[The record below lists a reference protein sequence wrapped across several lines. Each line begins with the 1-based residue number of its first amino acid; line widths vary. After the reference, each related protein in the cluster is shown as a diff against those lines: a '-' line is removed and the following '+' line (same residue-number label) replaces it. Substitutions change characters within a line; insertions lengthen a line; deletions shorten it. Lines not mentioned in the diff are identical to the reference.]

1 MSLEHSETG
10 GVMSLGFLVVLA
22 LLPLATV
29 ALFLVILRWPAKYAM
44 PLAYGVAVLVALS
57 FWGTQPNVVAAAT
70 VNGIVVAL
78 NILFIVFGAILLLYT
93 LRESGAIATIQR
105 GFADISPD
113 RRVQAI
119 IVAWLFGCLIEGAS
133 GFGTPAAIAAP
144 LLVALG
150 FPAMAAVVSALIIQ
164 STPVSFGAVGTPI
177 LVGVNEGLAGQS
189 VTERMVE
196 AAGTTHAE
204 YVATIGMQVA
214 MIHAIVG
221 ILVPLIMVG
230 MLTRFFGANRSFVD
244 GLRAWPFAIFA
255 GLAFVIPYYAV
266 AALLGPAFPSLIGGL
281 VGLAIVVPA
290 ARAGFLIPKDTF
302 HFEDRSKWEPEWISR
317 FQDDTQPERE
327 DGYKMSQMQAWAPYV
342 VVAIL
347 LVLTRTVEPV
357 TAALQSVTL
366 EWSNIFGSDIS
377 ASSQPLFL
385 PGFVL
390 LVTSVI
396 TYFLHQM
403 WSHGNYLNAW
413 KTAGNTILAAGVALI
428 FAVPM
433 VQVFINSAPDGL
445 ASVEDIR
452 HALEGGVAFGNMAQV
467 ASMPEVLAQSVAS
480 MAGGLWPLFAPLI
493 GGLGAFLAGSN
504 TVSNL
509 MFAFFQISTAEQIGL
524 GSFGASIV
532 VALQAVGGAGGNM
545 VTVHNVVAASA
556 TVGLLGREG
565 DIIRKTLL
573 PMTYYVIGAGLVGMG
588 IIVGGANPW
597 FLAFLLWVAFAIG
610 FMLVANRR
618 QPVHA

>member
-1 MSLEHSETG
+1 MN
-10 GVMSLGFLVVLA
+10 LGLLAFLA

-29 ALFLVILRWPAKYAM
+29 GLFLVVLRWPAKYAM
-44 PLAYGVAVLVALS
+44 PLAYAVAVVIALV
-57 FWGTQPNVVAAAT
+57 FWGTEFAVVAAAS
-70 VNGIVVAL
+70 VNGVVVAL

-93 LRESGAIATIQR
+93 LRESGAISTIQR

-150 FPAMAAVVSALIIQ
+150 FPAMAAVVSAMIIQ

-177 LVGVNEGLAGQS
+177 LVGVDQGLAGQS

-196 AAGTTHAE
+196 AAGMTHAE
-204 YVATIGMQVA
+204 FVNQIGMQVA
-214 MIHAIVG
+214 MIHSIVG
-221 ILVPLIMVG
+221 FLVPLIMVG
-230 MLTRFFGANRSFVD
+230 MLTRFFGKNRSFMD
-244 GLRAWPFAIFA
+244 GLRAWPFALFA

-281 VGLAIVVPA
+281 IGLAIVVPA
-290 ARAGFLIPKDTF
+290 ARAGFLVPKDTF
-302 HFEDRSKWEPEWISR
+302 QFEERSKWEPEWISR
-317 FQDDTQPERE
+317 FQDDTQPERAE
-327 DGYKMSQMQAWAPYV
+327 GAKQLTQAQAWAPYV
-342 VVAIL
+342 IVAIL
-347 LVLTRTVEPV
+347 LVLTRTIDPV
-357 TAALQSVTL
+357 VAALQSV
-366 EWSNIFGSDIS
+366 EFSWSNIFGTDIS
-377 ASSQPLFL
+377 ASSTPLYL

-403 WSHGNYLNAW
+403 WNHGSYLNAW

-433 VQVFINSAPDGL
+433 VQVFINSAPGGYDD
-445 ASVEDIR
+445 VTQIR
-452 HALEGGVAFGNMAQV
+452 EALEGGVAMGAAAQI
-467 ASMPEVLAQSVAS
+467 ASMPEVLAQSVATL
-480 MAGGLWPLFAPLI
+480 AGGLWPIFAPLI

-509 MFAFFQISTAEQIGL
+509 MFSFFQISTAEQIGL
-524 GSFGASIV
+524 GSAGASLV

-556 TVGLLGREG
+556 TVGLIGREG
-565 DIIRKTLL
+565 DVIRKTLI
-573 PMTYYVIGAGLVGMG
+573 PMTYYVLGAGLVGMAL
-588 IIVGGANPW
+588 VLGGMNIW
-597 FLAFLLWVAFAIG
+597 YLVFLLWVAFCIG
-610 FMLVANRR
+610 FMVLNKGRHPSER
-618 QPVHA
+618 

>member
-1 MSLEHSETG
+1 MN
-10 GVMSLGFLVVLA
+10 LGLLAFLA

-29 ALFLVILRWPAKYAM
+29 GLFLVVLRWPAKYAM
-44 PLAYGVAVLVALS
+44 PLAYAVAVVIALA
-57 FWGTQPNVVAAAT
+57 FWGTEFAVVAAAS

-150 FPAMAAVVSALIIQ
+150 FPAMAAVVSAMIIQ

-177 LVGVNEGLAGQS
+177 LVGVNQGLEGQS

-196 AAGTTHAE
+196 AAGMTHIE
-204 YVATIGMQVA
+204 YVNQIGMQVA
-214 MIHAIVG
+214 MIHSIVG
-221 ILVPLIMVG
+221 FLVPLIMVG
-230 MLTRFFGANRSFVD
+230 MLTRFFGKNRSFMD
-244 GLRAWPFAIFA
+244 GLRAWPFALFA

-266 AALLGPAFPSLIGGL
+266 AALLGPAFPSLVGGL
-281 VGLAIVVPA
+281 IGLAIVVPA
-290 ARAGFLIPKDTF
+290 ARAGFLVPKDTF
-302 HFEDRSKWEPEWISR
+302 QFEERSKWEPEWISR
-317 FQDDTQPERE
+317 FQDDTQPERAE
-327 DGYKMSQMQAWAPYV
+327 GAKQLTQAQAWAPYV
-342 VVAIL
+342 IVAIL
-347 LVLTRTVEPV
+347 LVLTRTIDPV
-357 TAALQSVTL
+357 VAALQSL
-366 EWSNIFGSDIS
+366 EFSWSNIFGTNIS
-377 ASSQPLFL
+377 ASSTPLYL

-403 WSHGNYLNAW
+403 WNHGSYLNAW

-433 VQVFINSAPDGL
+433 VQVFINSAPGGYDD
-445 ASVEDIR
+445 VTQIR
-452 HALEGGVAFGNMAQV
+452 DALEGGVAMGAAAQI
-467 ASMPEVLAQSVAS
+467 ASMPEVLAQGVATL
-480 MAGGLWPLFAPLI
+480 AGGLWPIFAPLI

-509 MFAFFQISTAEQIGL
+509 MFSFFQISTAEQIGL
-524 GSFGASIV
+524 GTAGASLV

-556 TVGLLGREG
+556 TVGLIGREG
-565 DIIRKTLL
+565 DIIRKTLI
-573 PMTYYVIGAGLVGMG
+573 PMTYYVLGAGLVGMALV
-588 IIVGGANPW
+588 VGGMNIW
-597 FLAFLLWVAFAIG
+597 YLVFLLWVAFCIG
-610 FMLVANRR
+610 FMFMNKGRHPSER
-618 QPVHA
+618 